1 MSLVSIQKI
10 IGKCISFSLV
20 VPAAKLFS
28 REMNLAV
35 SRALKSKKFVK
46 ITGPLRKE
54 LEYWRFLDTWE
65 GHMTWHE
72 EGHVSLSLA
81 SDASGS
87 GWVEVLLNSDG
98 QVVRE
103 VGDSWCEIMQS
114 FAIHVRETVHFIV
127 RSDLWGML
135 SGIVAWTF
143 WSTVQCS
150 MAVGKGSTPALIL
163 CWRP

>member
-1 MSLVSIQKI
+1 MSFFLLGCSSSEAVYK
-10 IGKCISFSLV
+10 
-20 VPAAKLFS
+20 
-28 REMNLAV
+28 RDERLAV

-65 GHMTWHE
+65 GHMTWRE

-87 GWVEVLLNSDG
+87 GWGGTLLNSDG
-98 QVVRE
+98 QAVQE
-103 VGDSWCEIMQS
+103 VGASWCETMRS
-114 FAIHVRETVHFIV
+114 SPIHVRETVALSCALRSLGDVV
-127 RSDLWGML
+127 RNRRVDVL
-135 SGIVAWTF
+135 V
-143 WSTVQCS
+143 TVQCS
-150 MAVGKGSTPALIL
+150 MAVEKGSSLALTL